1 MHVYIL
7 YAHPAER
14 SFCRSILE
22 EFTCG
27 LREAGHTYEVGD
39 LYSAGFPSELDAPQ
53 YAREVGRDPEAPV
66 PADVR
71 AEQEKMDRA
80 QGLAFIYPVW
90 WSECPAKLK
99 GWFDRVWTYG
109 YAYYY
114 GPDEERRTRID
125 IDKAL
130 VLCSAGH
137 TAQHLEEL
145 GIAEAMRRI
154 MLDDRLRGIGV
165 KETRMEILGGMMPG
179 DDIWREPNLRRARE
193 LGSWF

>member
-1 MHVYIL
+1 MHIYIL
-7 YAHPAER
+7 YAHPAEA
-14 SFCRSILE
+14 SFCRSVLDQ
-22 EFTCG
+22 FTGG

-39 LYSAGFPSELDAPQ
+39 LYRAGFPSEMDALQ

-66 PADVR
+66 PPNVR

-80 QGLAFIYPVW
+80 QGLAFIYPLW
-90 WSECPAKLK
+90 WSECPSKLK

-114 GPDEERRTRID
+114 GPDEERRTRIN

-130 VLCSAGH
+130 VLCAAGH

-165 KETRMEILGGMMPG
+165 REARMEILGGMMPG
-179 DDIWREPNLRRARE
+179 DDTWREANLRKARE